1 MQRTNNMA
9 NADNN
14 IDLQLKGYISN
25 EERKSFFL
33 FAGAGSGKTYS
44 LVKLLENIQVIWGN
58 KLKQEHRQVAVITYT
73 NAATD
78 EIMRRIDYNPLFH
91 VSTIHSFVW
100 DSIKTYQKDIKARYL
115 QRLQANIDELQAK
128 IDATKNK
135 ETKTYKANQEKIN
148 YLIER
153 KEAKEK
159 IDKFIYNPNGDNLK
173 ANSLNHSDV
182 IEIGTQMMQENLL
195 LQQIITQQYPFM
207 LIDESQD
214 TRSGLVDAF
223 FTIQKSFPN
232 DFTLG
237 LIGDIKQRIYMDG
250 KADIKNLIP
259 ADWEKPEKV
268 MNYRCSKRII
278 QLANKISSVLD
289 GSEQQARD
297 NAPEGYVHLFLVNSH
312 DVLDKNAKELDMRA
326 QMSVITGD
334 EQWNSDVKVLTL
346 EHRMAA
352 VRLDFEDFYELF
364 ARLPKYQM
372 SFLQGEMAEMSFF
385 ANMVFPLMTMLKEY
399 DGIGVLNLLKK
410 KSPLLEAVPDR
421 NYPEVLGKI
430 RKVLDNLRSSKLEE
444 MKVSEII
451 EFIQKTSLFDIPDYL
466 LLALKSKE
474 EDIDKDD
481 TEALVWVK
489 ALQLP
494 LGQFKAYDD
503 YVHDRTP
510 YATHQGVKGL
520 EFPRVLVLV
529 DDKEAKGNLFSY
541 DKLFKVAPLSNTD
554 IQNKEKGKDNSLD
567 RTGRL
572 FYVTCTRAKESLA
585 IVMYTSDPE
594 KAKKT
599 SIENEWFN
607 EDEITII

>member
-1 MQRTNNMA
+1 MA

-14 IDLQLKGYISN
+14 IDLQLKECVSN
-25 EERKSFFL
+25 EKRKSFFL

-44 LVKLLENIQVIWGN
+44 LVKLLENIQNVWGN
-58 KLKQEHRQVAVITYT
+58 KLMREHRQVAVITYT

-115 QRLQANIDELQAK
+115 KRLQANIYELQAK

-148 YLIER
+148 HLIER

-182 IEIGTQMMQENLL
+182 IEIGTQMLQENLL

-223 FTIQKSFPN
+223 FTIQKNFPN

-259 ADWEKPEKV
+259 ADWEKPGKV

-297 NAPEGYVHLFLVNSH
+297 DAPEGYVHLFLVNSH
-312 DVLDKNAKELDMRA
+312 NVLDKNAKELDVRA
-326 QMSVITGD
+326 KMSAITGD

-346 EHRMAA
+346 EHSMAA
-352 VRLDFEDFYELF
+352 VRLDFKDFYELF

-372 SFLQGEMAEMSFF
+372 SFLQGDMAEMSFF
-385 ANMVFPLMTMLKEY
+385 ANMVFPLMTMLKEN

-421 NYPEVLGKI
+421 DYPEMLAKI
-430 RKVLDNLRSSKLEE
+430 RNVLDELRSSNLEE

-451 EFIQKTSLFDIPDYL
+451 EFVQRNMLFAIPDHL
-466 LLALKSKE
+466 TLALNSKE
-474 EDIDKDD
+474 EEVDKDD
-481 TEALVWVK
+481 KESLAWVR

-494 LGQFKAYDD
+494 LRQFKAYDD
-503 YVHDRTP
+503 YVHERTP

-520 EFPRVLVLV
+520 EFPRVLVLI
-529 DDKEAKGNLFSY
+529 DEEAAKGNMFSY
-541 DKLFKVAPLSNTD
+541 EKLFNVTPLSQTD
-554 IQNKEKGKDNSLD
+554 IKNKEMGKENSID
-567 RTGRL
+567 RTSRL

-585 IVMYTSDPE
+585 ILMYTSNTE
-594 KAKKT
+594 RAKQTAIHNGWFGK
-599 SIENEWFN
+599 NEI
-607 EDEITII
+607 DVL

>member
-1 MQRTNNMA
+1 MQKNKIMA

-14 IDLQLKGYISN
+14 IDLQLKEYISKEN
-25 EERKSFFL
+25 RKSFFL

-44 LVKLLENIQVIWGN
+44 LVKLLGNIQEKWGD
-58 KLKQEHRQVAVITYT
+58 KLAQEHRQVAVITYT

-128 IDATKNK
+128 MDATKNK
-135 ETKTYKANQEKIN
+135 ATKTYQANQERLD

-153 KEAKEK
+153 REAKEK

-182 IEIGTQMMQENLL
+182 IEIGTQMMHENLL

-223 FTIQKSFPN
+223 FTIQKNFPN

-250 KADIKNLIP
+250 KADIKKIIP

-289 GSEQQARD
+289 GSHQEARD
-297 NAPEGYVHLFLVNSH
+297 DAPDGYTHLFLVNSKEI
-312 DVLDKNAKELDMRA
+312 LDKNVKEQNVQAK
-326 QMSVITGD
+326 MSAITGD
-334 EQWNSDVKVLTL
+334 NQWTSDVKVLTL

-352 VRLDFEDFYELF
+352 VRLGFEGFYDLF

-372 SFLQGEMAEMSFF
+372 SFLQGEMTDMTFF
-385 ANMVFPLMTMLKEY
+385 SNLVFPLVFMLNED
-399 DGIGVLNLLKK
+399 DGIGALNLLKK
-410 KSPLLEAVPDR
+410 NSPLLEAVPERD
-421 NYPEVLGKI
+421 YPAILGKI
-430 RKVLDNLRSSKLEE
+430 RKVLDELHSSNLEE
-444 MKVSEII
+444 MKVSEVI
-451 EFIQKTSLFDIPDYL
+451 EFMQKNALFAVPDH
-466 LLALKSKE
+466 LALALNSKE
-474 EDIDKDD
+474 EEIDNEDA
-481 TEALVWVK
+481 EALAWVR

-494 LGQFKAYDD
+494 LRQFKAYDD
-503 YVHDRTP
+503 YVHNRTP

-520 EFPRVLVLV
+520 EFPRVLVLIE
-529 DDKEAKGNLFSY
+529 DEEAKGNIFSY
-541 DKLFKVAPLSNTD
+541 DKLFNVAPLSQTD
-554 IQNKEKGKDNSLD
+554 IKNRETGKENSLD

-572 FYVTCTRAKESLA
+572 FYVTCTRAKDSLA
-585 IVMYTSDPE
+585 ILMYTSNPDE
-594 KAKKT
+594 AKQT
-599 SIENEWFN
+599 AIDNGWFDENEI
-607 EDEITII
+607 DYL

>member
-1 MQRTNNMA
+1 MA

-14 IDLQLKGYISN
+14 IDLQLKECVSN
-25 EERKSFFL
+25 EKRKSFFL

-44 LVKLLENIQVIWGN
+44 LVKLLENIQNVWGN
-58 KLKQEHRQVAVITYT
+58 KLIREHRQVAVITYT

-128 IDATKNK
+128 IYATKNK

-148 YLIER
+148 HLIER

-182 IEIGTQMMQENLL
+182 IEIGTKMMQENLL

-223 FTIQKSFPN
+223 FTIQKNFSN

-268 MNYRCSKRII
+268 TNYRCGKRII

-289 GSEQQARD
+289 GSEQQARED
-297 NAPEGYVHLFLVNSH
+297 APEGYVHLFLVNSH
-312 DVLDKNAKELDMRA
+312 DVLDKIAKELDVRA
-326 QMSVITGD
+326 KMSAITGD

-346 EHRMAA
+346 EHSMAA
-352 VRLDFEDFYELF
+352 VRLDFKDFYELF
-364 ARLPKYQM
+364 AHLPKYQM

-385 ANMVFPLMTMLKEY
+385 ADMVFPLMNMLKED

-421 NYPEVLGKI
+421 DYPAMLAKI
-430 RKVLDNLRSSKLEE
+430 RKVLDELRSSNVEE
-444 MKVSEII
+444 MKASEII
-451 EFIQKTSLFDIPDYL
+451 EFVQKNTLFAIPDHLVFALNSKEDEIDKEDAESLAWVRAL
-466 LLALKSKE
+466 LL
-474 EDIDKDD
+474 
-481 TEALVWVK
+481 
-489 ALQLP
+489 P
-494 LGQFKAYDD
+494 LRQFKAYDD

-520 EFPRVLVLV
+520 EFPRVLVLI
-529 DDKEAKGNLFSY
+529 DDEAAKGNSFSY
-541 DKLFKVAPLSNTD
+541 NKLFKVAPLSNTD
-554 IQNKEKGKDNSLD
+554 IQNKEKGKENSLD

-585 IVMYTSDPE
+585 ILMYTSNPG
-594 KAKKT
+594 KAKQT
-599 SIENEWFN
+599 AIQNGWFEDNEI
-607 EDEITII
+607 DIL

>member
-1 MQRTNNMA
+1 MA

-14 IDLQLKGYISN
+14 IDLLLKECVSN
-25 EERKSFFL
+25 EKRKSFFL

-44 LVKLLENIQVIWGN
+44 LVKLLENIQNVWGN
-58 KLKQEHRQVAVITYT
+58 KLMREHRQVAVITYT

-115 QRLQANIDELQAK
+115 QRLHANIDELQAK

-148 YLIER
+148 HLIER

-182 IEIGTQMMQENLL
+182 IEIGTQMLQVNLL

-223 FTIQKSFPN
+223 FTIQKNFPN

-297 NAPEGYVHLFLVNSH
+297 DAPEGYVHLFLVNSH
-312 DVLDKNAKELDMRA
+312 NVLDKNAKELDVRA
-326 QMSVITGD
+326 KMSAITGD

-346 EHRMAA
+346 EHSMAA
-352 VRLDFEDFYELF
+352 VRLDFKDFYELF

-372 SFLQGEMAEMSFF
+372 SFLQGDMAEMSFF
-385 ANMVFPLMTMLKEY
+385 ANMVFPLMTMLKEN

-421 NYPEVLGKI
+421 DYPEMLGKI
-430 RKVLDNLRSSKLEE
+430 RNVLDELRSSNLEE

-451 EFIQKTSLFDIPDYL
+451 EFVQRNMLFAIPDHL
-466 LLALKSKE
+466 TLALNSKE
-474 EDIDKDD
+474 EEVDKDD
-481 TEALVWVK
+481 KESLAWVR

-494 LGQFKAYDD
+494 LRQFKAYDD
-503 YVHDRTP
+503 YVHERTP

-520 EFPRVLVLV
+520 EFPRVLVLI
-529 DDKEAKGNLFSY
+529 DEEAAKGNMFSY
-541 DKLFKVAPLSNTD
+541 EKLFNVTPLSQTD
-554 IQNKEKGKDNSLD
+554 IKNKEMGKENSID
-567 RTGRL
+567 RTSRL

-585 IVMYTSDPE
+585 ILMYTSNTE
-594 KAKKT
+594 RAKQTAIHNGWFGK
-599 SIENEWFN
+599 NEI
-607 EDEITII
+607 DVL

>member
-1 MQRTNNMA
+1 MA

-14 IDLQLKGYISN
+14 IDLQLKECVSN
-25 EERKSFFL
+25 EKRKSFFL

-44 LVKLLENIQVIWGN
+44 LVKLLENIQNVWGN
-58 KLKQEHRQVAVITYT
+58 KLMREHRQVAVITYT

-148 YLIER
+148 HLIER

-182 IEIGTQMMQENLL
+182 IEIGTQMLQVNLL

-214 TRSGLVDAF
+214 TRSGLIDAF
-223 FTIQKSFPN
+223 FTIQKNYPN

-297 NAPEGYVHLFLVNSH
+297 DAPEGYVHLFLVNSH
-312 DVLDKNAKELDMRA
+312 NVLDKNAKELDVRA
-326 QMSVITGD
+326 KMSAITGD

-346 EHRMAA
+346 EHSMAA
-352 VRLDFEDFYELF
+352 VRLDFKDFYELF

-372 SFLQGEMAEMSFF
+372 SFLQGDMVEMSFF
-385 ANMVFPLMTMLKEY
+385 ANMVFPLMTMLKEN

-421 NYPEVLGKI
+421 DYPEMLGKI
-430 RKVLDNLRSSKLEE
+430 RNVLDELRSSNLEE

-451 EFIQKTSLFDIPDYL
+451 EFVQRNMLFAIPDHL
-466 LLALKSKE
+466 TLALNSKE
-474 EDIDKDD
+474 EEVDKDD
-481 TEALVWVK
+481 KESLAWVR

-494 LGQFKAYDD
+494 LRQFKAYDD
-503 YVHDRTP
+503 YVHERTP

-520 EFPRVLVLV
+520 EFPRVLVLI
-529 DDKEAKGNLFSY
+529 DEEAAKGNMFSY
-541 DKLFKVAPLSNTD
+541 EKLFNVTPLSQTD
-554 IQNKEKGKDNSLD
+554 IKNKEMGKENSID
-567 RTGRL
+567 RTSRL

-585 IVMYTSDPE
+585 ILMYTSNTE
-594 KAKKT
+594 RAKQTAIHNGWFGK
-599 SIENEWFN
+599 NEI
-607 EDEITII
+607 DVL

>member
-1 MQRTNNMA
+1 MA

-14 IDLQLKGYISN
+14 IDLQLKECVSN
-25 EERKSFFL
+25 EKRKSFFL

-44 LVKLLENIQVIWGN
+44 LVKLLENIQNVWGN
-58 KLKQEHRQVAVITYT
+58 KLMREHRQVAVITYT

-115 QRLQANIDELQAK
+115 QRLQANIEELQAK
-128 IDATKNK
+128 IEATKNK

-148 YLIER
+148 HLIER

-182 IEIGTQMMQENLL
+182 IEIGTQMLQENRLF
-195 LQQIITQQYPFM
+195 QQIITQQYPFM

-223 FTIQKSFPN
+223 FTIQKNYPN

-297 NAPEGYVHLFLVNSH
+297 DAPEGYVHLFLANSH
-312 DVLDKNAKELDMRA
+312 DVLDKIAKELDVRA
-326 QMSVITGD
+326 KMSAITGD

-346 EHRMAA
+346 EHSMAA
-352 VRLDFEDFYELF
+352 VRLDFKDFYELF
-364 ARLPKYQM
+364 ARLSKYQM
-372 SFLQGEMAEMSFF
+372 SFLQGEMTDMTFF
-385 ANMVFPLMTMLKEY
+385 SNLIFPLVSMLKEN

-410 KSPLLEAVPDR
+410 DSPLLEAVPDR
-421 NYPEVLGKI
+421 DYPEMLGKI
-430 RKVLDNLRSSKLEE
+430 RKVLDELRSSNLEE

-451 EFIQKTSLFDIPDYL
+451 EFVQRNMLFAIPGHL
-466 LLALKSKE
+466 TLALNSKE
-474 EDIDKDD
+474 EEVDKDD
-481 TEALVWVK
+481 KESLAWVR

-494 LGQFKAYDD
+494 LRQFKAYDD
-503 YVHDRTP
+503 YVHERTP

-520 EFPRVLVLV
+520 EFPRVLVLI
-529 DDKEAKGNLFSY
+529 DEEAAKGNMFSY
-541 DKLFKVAPLSNTD
+541 EKLFNVAPLSQTD
-554 IQNKEKGKDNSLD
+554 IKNKEMGKENSID
-567 RTGRL
+567 RTNRL

-585 IVMYTSDPE
+585 ILMYTSNTE
-594 KAKKT
+594 RAKQTAIHNGWFGK
-599 SIENEWFN
+599 NEI
-607 EDEITII
+607 DVL

>member
-1 MQRTNNMA
+1 MA

-14 IDLQLKGYISN
+14 IDLQLKECVSN
-25 EERKSFFL
+25 EKRKSFFL

-44 LVKLLENIQVIWGN
+44 LVKLLENIQNVWGN
-58 KLKQEHRQVAVITYT
+58 KLIREHRQVAVITYT

-148 YLIER
+148 HLIER

-182 IEIGTQMMQENLL
+182 IEIGTKMMQENLL

-223 FTIQKSFPN
+223 FTIQKNFSN

-268 MNYRCSKRII
+268 TNYRCGKRII

-289 GSEQQARD
+289 GSEQQARED
-297 NAPEGYVHLFLVNSH
+297 APEGYVHLFLVNSH
-312 DVLDKNAKELDMRA
+312 DVLDKIAKELDVRA
-326 QMSVITGD
+326 KMSAITGD

-346 EHRMAA
+346 EHSMAA
-352 VRLDFEDFYELF
+352 VRLDFKDFYELF
-364 ARLPKYQM
+364 AHLPKYQM

-385 ANMVFPLMTMLKEY
+385 ADMVFPLMNMLKED

-421 NYPEVLGKI
+421 DYPAMLAKI
-430 RKVLDNLRSSKLEE
+430 RKVLDELRSSNVEE
-444 MKVSEII
+444 MKASEII
-451 EFIQKTSLFDIPDYL
+451 EFVQKNTLFAIPDHLVFALNSKEDEIDKEDAESLAWVRAL
-466 LLALKSKE
+466 LL
-474 EDIDKDD
+474 
-481 TEALVWVK
+481 
-489 ALQLP
+489 P
-494 LGQFKAYDD
+494 LRQFKAYDD

-520 EFPRVLVLV
+520 EFPRVLVLI
-529 DDKEAKGNLFSY
+529 DDEAAKGNSFSY
-541 DKLFKVAPLSNTD
+541 NKLFKVAPLSNTD
-554 IQNKEKGKDNSLD
+554 IQNKEKGKENSLD

-585 IVMYTSDPE
+585 ILMYTSNPG
-594 KAKKT
+594 KAKQT
-599 SIENEWFN
+599 AIQNGWFEDNEI
-607 EDEITII
+607 DIL

>member
-1 MQRTNNMA
+1 MA

-14 IDLQLKGYISN
+14 IDLQLKECVSN
-25 EERKSFFL
+25 EKRKSFFL

-44 LVKLLENIQVIWGN
+44 LVKLLENIQNVWGN
-58 KLKQEHRQVAVITYT
+58 KLMREHRQVAVITYT

-115 QRLQANIDELQAK
+115 QRLQANIEELQAK
-128 IDATKNK
+128 IEATKNK

-148 YLIER
+148 HLIER

-182 IEIGTQMMQENLL
+182 IEIGTQMLQENRL

-223 FTIQKSFPN
+223 FTIQKNYPN

-297 NAPEGYVHLFLVNSH
+297 DAPEGYVHLFLANSH
-312 DVLDKNAKELDMRA
+312 DVLDKIAKELDVRA
-326 QMSVITGD
+326 KMSAITGD

-346 EHRMAA
+346 EHSMAA
-352 VRLDFEDFYELF
+352 VRLDFKDFYELF
-364 ARLPKYQM
+364 ARLSKYQM
-372 SFLQGEMAEMSFF
+372 SFLQGEMTDMTFF
-385 ANMVFPLMTMLKEY
+385 SNLIFPLVSMLKEN

-410 KSPLLEAVPDR
+410 DSPLLEAVPDR
-421 NYPEVLGKI
+421 DYPEMLGKI
-430 RKVLDNLRSSKLEE
+430 KKVLDELRNSNVEE

-451 EFIQKTSLFDIPDYL
+451 EFVQRNMLFAIPGHL
-466 LLALKSKE
+466 KLALNSKE
-474 EDIDKDD
+474 EEVDKDD
-481 TEALVWVK
+481 KESLAWVR

-494 LGQFKAYDD
+494 LRQFKAYDD
-503 YVHDRTP
+503 YVHERTP

-520 EFPRVLVLV
+520 EFPRVLVLI
-529 DDKEAKGNLFSY
+529 DEEAAKGNMFSY
-541 DKLFKVAPLSNTD
+541 EKLFNVAPLSQTD
-554 IQNKEKGKDNSLD
+554 IKNKEMGKENSID
-567 RTGRL
+567 RTNRL

-585 IVMYTSDPE
+585 ILMYTSNTE
-594 KAKKT
+594 RAKQTAIHNGWFGK
-599 SIENEWFN
+599 NEI
-607 EDEITII
+607 DVL

>member
-1 MQRTNNMA
+1 MA

-14 IDLQLKGYISN
+14 IDLQLKECVSN
-25 EERKSFFL
+25 EKRKSFFL

-44 LVKLLENIQVIWGN
+44 LVKLLENIQNVWGN
-58 KLKQEHRQVAVITYT
+58 KLMREHRQVAVITYT

-78 EIMRRIDYNPLFH
+78 EIMRRIDYNPLFY

-115 QRLQANIDELQAK
+115 KRLQANIDELQAK

-148 YLIER
+148 HLIER

-182 IEIGTQMMQENLL
+182 IEIGTQMLQENLL

-223 FTIQKSFPN
+223 FTVQKNFPN

-297 NAPEGYVHLFLVNSH
+297 DAPEGYVHLFLVNSH
-312 DVLDKNAKELDMRA
+312 NVLDKNAKELDVRA
-326 QMSVITGD
+326 KMSVITGD

-346 EHRMAA
+346 EHSMAA
-352 VRLDFEDFYELF
+352 VRLDFKDFYELF

-372 SFLQGEMAEMSFF
+372 SFLQGDMAEMSFF
-385 ANMVFPLMTMLKEY
+385 ANMVFPLMTMLKEN

-421 NYPEVLGKI
+421 DYPEMLGKI
-430 RKVLDNLRSSKLEE
+430 RNVLDELRSSNLEE

-451 EFIQKTSLFDIPDYL
+451 EFVQRNMLFAIPDHL
-466 LLALKSKE
+466 TLALNSKE
-474 EDIDKDD
+474 EEVDKDD
-481 TEALVWVK
+481 KESLAWVR

-494 LGQFKAYDD
+494 LRQFKAYDD
-503 YVHDRTP
+503 YVHERTP

-520 EFPRVLVLV
+520 EFPRVLVLI
-529 DDKEAKGNLFSY
+529 DEEAAKGNMFSY
-541 DKLFKVAPLSNTD
+541 EKLFNVTPLSQTD
-554 IQNKEKGKDNSLD
+554 IKNKEMGKENSID
-567 RTGRL
+567 RTSRL

-585 IVMYTSDPE
+585 ILMYTSNTE
-594 KAKKT
+594 RAKQTAIHNGWFGK
-599 SIENEWFN
+599 NEI
-607 EDEITII
+607 DVL

>member
-14 IDLQLKGYISN
+14 IDLQLKGYISK

-91 VSTIHSFVW
+91 VSTIHSFIW

-148 YLIER
+148 HLIER

-182 IEIGTQMMQENLL
+182 IEIGTQMLQENRL

-223 FTIQKSFPN
+223 FTIQKNYPN

-268 MNYRCSKRII
+268 MNYRCGKRII

-297 NAPEGYVHLFLVNSH
+297 DAPEGYVHLFLANSH
-312 DVLDKNAKELDMRA
+312 DVLDKIAKELDVRA
-326 QMSVITGD
+326 KMSAITGD
-334 EQWNSDVKVLTL
+334 KQWNSDVKVLTL
-346 EHRMAA
+346 EHSMAA
-352 VRLDFEDFYELF
+352 VRLDFKDFYELF

-372 SFLQGEMAEMSFF
+372 SFLQGEMTDMTFF
-385 ANMVFPLMTMLKEY
+385 SNLIFPLVSMLKEN
-399 DGIGVLNLLKK
+399 DGIGVLNFLKK
-410 KSPLLEAVPDR
+410 ESPLLEAVPDR
-421 NYPEVLGKI
+421 DYPEMLGKI
-430 RKVLDNLRSSKLEE
+430 RKVLDELRSSNLEE

-451 EFIQKTSLFDIPDYL
+451 EFVQRNMLFAIPGHL
-466 LLALKSKE
+466 TLALNSKE
-474 EDIDKDD
+474 EEVDKDD
-481 TEALVWVK
+481 KESLAWFR

-494 LGQFKAYDD
+494 LRQFKAYDD
-503 YVHDRTP
+503 YVHERTP

-520 EFPRVLVLV
+520 EFPRVLVLI
-529 DDKEAKGNLFSY
+529 DEEAAKGNMFSY
-541 DKLFKVAPLSNTD
+541 EKLFNVTPLSQTD
-554 IQNKEKGKDNSLD
+554 IKNKEMGKENSID
-567 RTGRL
+567 RTSRL

-585 IVMYTSDPE
+585 ILMYTSNTE
-594 KAKKT
+594 RAKQTAIHNGWFGK
-599 SIENEWFN
+599 NEI
-607 EDEITII
+607 DVL

>member
-1 MQRTNNMA
+1 MA

-14 IDLQLKGYISN
+14 IDLQLKECVSN
-25 EERKSFFL
+25 EKRKSFFL

-44 LVKLLENIQVIWGN
+44 LVKLLENIQNVWGN
-58 KLKQEHRQVAVITYT
+58 KLMREHRQVAVITYT

-100 DSIKTYQKDIKARYL
+100 YSIKTYQKDIKARYL
-115 QRLQANIDELQAK
+115 KRLQANIYELQAK

-148 YLIER
+148 HLIER

-182 IEIGTQMMQENLL
+182 IEIGTQMLQENLL

-223 FTIQKSFPN
+223 FTIQKNFPN

-237 LIGDIKQRIYMDG
+237 LIGDVKQRIYMDG

-297 NAPEGYVHLFLVNSH
+297 DAPEGYVHLFLVNSH
-312 DVLDKNAKELDMRA
+312 NVLDKNAKELDVRA
-326 QMSVITGD
+326 KMSAITGD

-346 EHRMAA
+346 EHSMAA
-352 VRLDFEDFYELF
+352 VRLDFKDFYELF

-372 SFLQGEMAEMSFF
+372 SFLQGDMAEMSFF
-385 ANMVFPLMTMLKEY
+385 ANMVFPLMTMLKEN

-421 NYPEVLGKI
+421 DYPEMLAKI
-430 RKVLDNLRSSKLEE
+430 RNVLDELRSSNLEE

-451 EFIQKTSLFDIPDYL
+451 EFVQRNMLFAIPDHL
-466 LLALKSKE
+466 TLALNSKE
-474 EDIDKDD
+474 EEVDKDD
-481 TEALVWVK
+481 KESLAWVR

-494 LGQFKAYDD
+494 LRQFKAYDD
-503 YVHDRTP
+503 YVHERTP

-520 EFPRVLVLV
+520 EFPRVLVLI
-529 DDKEAKGNLFSY
+529 DEEAAKGNMFSY
-541 DKLFKVAPLSNTD
+541 EKLFNVTPLSQTD
-554 IQNKEKGKDNSLD
+554 IKNKEMGKENSID
-567 RTGRL
+567 RTSRL

-585 IVMYTSDPE
+585 ILMYTSNTE
-594 KAKKT
+594 RAKQTAIHNGWFGK
-599 SIENEWFN
+599 NEI
-607 EDEITII
+607 DVL

>member
-1 MQRTNNMA
+1 MA

-14 IDLQLKGYISN
+14 IDLQLKECVSN
-25 EERKSFFL
+25 EKRKSFFL

-44 LVKLLENIQVIWGN
+44 LVKLLENIQNVWGN
-58 KLKQEHRQVAVITYT
+58 KLMREHRQVAVITYT

-148 YLIER
+148 HLIER

-182 IEIGTQMMQENLL
+182 IEIGTQMLQENRL

-223 FTIQKSFPN
+223 FTIQKNYPN

-268 MNYRCSKRII
+268 MNYRCGKRII
-278 QLANKISSVLD
+278 QLSNKISSVLD

-297 NAPEGYVHLFLVNSH
+297 DAPEGYVHLFLANSH
-312 DVLDKNAKELDMRA
+312 DVLDKIAKELDVRA
-326 QMSVITGD
+326 KMSAITGD
-334 EQWNSDVKVLTL
+334 KQWNSDVKVLTL
-346 EHRMAA
+346 EHSMAA
-352 VRLDFEDFYELF
+352 VRLDFKDFYELF

-372 SFLQGEMAEMSFF
+372 SFLQGEMTDMTFF
-385 ANMVFPLMTMLKEY
+385 SNLIFPLVSMLKEN

-410 KSPLLEAVPDR
+410 ESPLLEAVPDR
-421 NYPEVLGKI
+421 DYPEMLGKI
-430 RKVLDNLRSSKLEE
+430 RKVLDELRSSNLEE

-451 EFIQKTSLFDIPDYL
+451 EFVQRNMLFAIPGHL
-466 LLALKSKE
+466 TLALNSKE
-474 EDIDKDD
+474 EEVDKDD
-481 TEALVWVK
+481 KESLAWFR

-494 LGQFKAYDD
+494 LRQFKAYDD
-503 YVHDRTP
+503 YVHERTP

-520 EFPRVLVLV
+520 EFPRVLVLI
-529 DDKEAKGNLFSY
+529 DEEAAKGNMFSY
-541 DKLFKVAPLSNTD
+541 EKLFNVTHLSQTD
-554 IQNKEKGKDNSLD
+554 IKNKEMGKENSID
-567 RTGRL
+567 RTSRL

-585 IVMYTSDPE
+585 ILMYTSNTE
-594 KAKKT
+594 RAKQTAIHNGWFGK
-599 SIENEWFN
+599 NEI
-607 EDEITII
+607 DVL

>member
-1 MQRTNNMA
+1 MA

-14 IDLQLKGYISN
+14 IDLLLKECVSN
-25 EERKSFFL
+25 EKRKSFFL

-44 LVKLLENIQVIWGN
+44 LVKLLENIQNEWGN
-58 KLKQEHRQVAVITYT
+58 KLIREHRQVAVITYT

-78 EIMRRIDYNPLFH
+78 EIMRRIDYNLLFH

-148 YLIER
+148 HLIER

-182 IEIGTQMMQENLL
+182 IEIGTQMLQENLL

-223 FTIQKSFPN
+223 FTIQKNFPN

-297 NAPEGYVHLFLVNSH
+297 VAPEGYVHLFLVNSH
-312 DVLDKNAKELDMRA
+312 DVLDKNAKELDVRA
-326 QMSVITGD
+326 KMSAITGD

-352 VRLDFEDFYELF
+352 VRLDFKDFYELF
-364 ARLPKYQM
+364 AHLPKYQM

-385 ANMVFPLMTMLKEY
+385 ANMVFPLMNMLKED

-421 NYPEVLGKI
+421 DYPEMLGKI
-430 RKVLDNLRSSKLEE
+430 RKVLDELRSSNLDE

-451 EFIQKTSLFDIPDYL
+451 EFVQRNMQFAIPDHL
-466 LLALKSKE
+466 TLALNSKE
-474 EDIDKDD
+474 EEVDKDD
-481 TEALVWVK
+481 KESLAWVR

-494 LGQFKAYDD
+494 LRQFKAYDD
-503 YVHDRTP
+503 YVHERTP

-520 EFPRVLVLV
+520 EFPRVLVLI
-529 DDKEAKGNLFSY
+529 DEEAAKGNMFSY
-541 DKLFKVAPLSNTD
+541 EKLFNVIPLSQTD
-554 IQNKEKGKDNSLD
+554 IKNKEMGKENSID
-567 RTGRL
+567 RTSRL

-585 IVMYTSDPE
+585 ILMYTSNTE
-594 KAKKT
+594 RAKQTAIHNGWFGK
-599 SIENEWFN
+599 NEI
-607 EDEITII
+607 DVL

>member
-1 MQRTNNMA
+1 MA

-14 IDLQLKGYISN
+14 IDLQLKECVSN
-25 EERKSFFL
+25 EKRKSFFL

-44 LVKLLENIQVIWGN
+44 LVKLLENIQNVWGN
-58 KLKQEHRQVAVITYT
+58 KLMREHRQVAVITYT

-78 EIMRRIDYNPLFH
+78 EIMRRIDYNQLFH

-128 IDATKNK
+128 IEATKNK

-148 YLIER
+148 HLIER

-182 IEIGTQMMQENLL
+182 IEIGTQMLQENRL

-223 FTIQKSFPN
+223 FTIQKNYPN

-297 NAPEGYVHLFLVNSH
+297 DAPEGYVHLFLANSH
-312 DVLDKNAKELDMRA
+312 DVLDKIAKELDVRA
-326 QMSVITGD
+326 KMSAITGD

-346 EHRMAA
+346 EHSMAA
-352 VRLDFEDFYELF
+352 VRLDFKDFYELF

-372 SFLQGEMAEMSFF
+372 SFLQGEMTDMTFF
-385 ANMVFPLMTMLKEY
+385 SNLIFPLVSMLKEN

-410 KSPLLEAVPDR
+410 DSPLLEAVPDR
-421 NYPEVLGKI
+421 DYPEMLGKI
-430 RKVLDNLRSSKLEE
+430 KKVLDELRNSNVEE

-451 EFIQKTSLFDIPDYL
+451 EFVQRNMLFAIPGHL
-466 LLALKSKE
+466 KLALNSKE
-474 EDIDKDD
+474 EEIDKDD
-481 TEALVWVK
+481 KESLAWVR

-494 LGQFKAYDD
+494 LRQFKAYDD
-503 YVHDRTP
+503 YVHERTP

-520 EFPRVLVLV
+520 EFPRVLVLI
-529 DDKEAKGNLFSY
+529 DEEAAKGNMFSY
-541 DKLFKVAPLSNTD
+541 EKLFNVAPLSQTD
-554 IQNKEKGKDNSLD
+554 IKNKEMGKENSID
-567 RTGRL
+567 RTNRL

-585 IVMYTSDPE
+585 ILMYTSNTE
-594 KAKKT
+594 RAKQTAIHNGWFGK
-599 SIENEWFN
+599 NEI
-607 EDEITII
+607 DVL

>member
-1 MQRTNNMA
+1 MA

-14 IDLQLKGYISN
+14 IDLQLKECVSN
-25 EERKSFFL
+25 EKRKSFFL

-44 LVKLLENIQVIWGN
+44 LVKLLEDIQNVWGN
-58 KLKQEHRQVAVITYT
+58 KLMREHRQVAVITYT

-115 QRLQANIDELQAK
+115 KRLQANIYELQAK

-148 YLIER
+148 HLIER

-182 IEIGTQMMQENLL
+182 IEIGTQMLQENLL

-223 FTIQKSFPN
+223 FTIQKNFPN

-297 NAPEGYVHLFLVNSH
+297 DAPEGYVHLFLVNSH
-312 DVLDKNAKELDMRA
+312 NVLDKNAKELDVRA
-326 QMSVITGD
+326 KMSAITGD

-346 EHRMAA
+346 EHSMAA
-352 VRLDFEDFYELF
+352 VRLDFKDFYELF

-372 SFLQGEMAEMSFF
+372 SFLQGDMAEMSFF
-385 ANMVFPLMTMLKEY
+385 ANMVFPLMTMLKEN

-421 NYPEVLGKI
+421 DYPEMLAKI
-430 RKVLDNLRSSKLEE
+430 RNVLDELRSSNLEE

-451 EFIQKTSLFDIPDYL
+451 EFVQRNMLFAIPDHL
-466 LLALKSKE
+466 TLALNSKE
-474 EDIDKDD
+474 EEVDKDD
-481 TEALVWVK
+481 KESLAWVR

-494 LGQFKAYDD
+494 LRQFKAYDD
-503 YVHDRTP
+503 YVHERTP

-520 EFPRVLVLV
+520 EFPRVLVLI
-529 DDKEAKGNLFSY
+529 DEEAAKGNMFSY
-541 DKLFKVAPLSNTD
+541 EKLFNVTPLSQTD
-554 IQNKEKGKDNSLD
+554 IKNKEMGKENSID
-567 RTGRL
+567 RTSRL

-585 IVMYTSDPE
+585 ILMYTSNTE
-594 KAKKT
+594 RAKQTAIHNGWFGK
-599 SIENEWFN
+599 NEI
-607 EDEITII
+607 DVL

>member
-1 MQRTNNMA
+1 MA

-14 IDLQLKGYISN
+14 IDLLLKECVSN
-25 EERKSFFL
+25 EKRKSFFL

-44 LVKLLENIQVIWGN
+44 LVKLLENIQNEWGN
-58 KLKQEHRQVAVITYT
+58 KLIREHRQVAVITYT

-148 YLIER
+148 HLIER

-182 IEIGTQMMQENLL
+182 IEIGTQMLQENLL

-223 FTIQKSFPN
+223 FTIQKNFPN

-297 NAPEGYVHLFLVNSH
+297 VAPEGYVHLFLVNSH
-312 DVLDKNAKELDMRA
+312 DVLDKNAKELDVRA
-326 QMSVITGD
+326 KMSAITGD

-352 VRLDFEDFYELF
+352 VRLDFKDFYELF
-364 ARLPKYQM
+364 AHLPKYQM

-385 ANMVFPLMTMLKEY
+385 ANMVFPLMNMLKED

-421 NYPEVLGKI
+421 DYPEMLGKI
-430 RKVLDNLRSSKLEE
+430 RKVLDELRSSNLDE

-451 EFIQKTSLFDIPDYL
+451 EFVQRNMLFAIPDYL
-466 LLALKSKE
+466 TLALNSKE
-474 EDIDKDD
+474 EEVDKDD
-481 TEALVWVK
+481 KESLAWVR

-494 LGQFKAYDD
+494 LRQFKAYDD
-503 YVHDRTP
+503 YVHERTP

-520 EFPRVLVLV
+520 EFPRVLVLI
-529 DDKEAKGNLFSY
+529 DEEAAKGNMFSY
-541 DKLFKVAPLSNTD
+541 EKLFNVIPLSQTD
-554 IQNKEKGKDNSLD
+554 IKNKEMGKENSID
-567 RTGRL
+567 RTSRL

-585 IVMYTSDPE
+585 ILMYTSNTE
-594 KAKKT
+594 RAKQTAIHNGWFGK
-599 SIENEWFN
+599 NEI
-607 EDEITII
+607 DVL

>member
-1 MQRTNNMA
+1 MA

-14 IDLQLKGYISN
+14 IDLQLKECVSN
-25 EERKSFFL
+25 EKRKSFFL

-44 LVKLLENIQVIWGN
+44 LVKLLENIQNVWGN
-58 KLKQEHRQVAVITYT
+58 KLMREHRQVAVITYT

-115 QRLQANIDELQAK
+115 KRLQANIDELQAK
-128 IDATKNK
+128 IDTTKNK

-148 YLIER
+148 HLIER
-153 KEAKEK
+153 KETIEK

-182 IEIGTQMMQENLL
+182 IEIGTQMLQENLL

-223 FTIQKSFPN
+223 FTIQKNFPN

-278 QLANKISSVLD
+278 KLANKISSVLD

-297 NAPEGYVHLFLVNSH
+297 VAPEGYVHLFLVNSH
-312 DVLDKNAKELDMRA
+312 DVLDKNAKELDVRA
-326 QMSVITGD
+326 KMSAITGD

-385 ANMVFPLMTMLKEY
+385 ANMVFPLMTMLKEN

-421 NYPEVLGKI
+421 DYPKMLGKI
-430 RKVLDNLRSSKLEE
+430 RKVLDELRSSNLEE

-451 EFIQKTSLFDIPDYL
+451 EFVQRNMLFAIPDHL
-466 LLALKSKE
+466 TLALNSKE
-474 EDIDKDD
+474 EEVDKDD
-481 TEALVWVK
+481 KESLAWVR

-494 LGQFKAYDD
+494 LRQFKAYDD
-503 YVHDRTP
+503 YVHERTP

-520 EFPRVLVLV
+520 EFPRVLVLI
-529 DDKEAKGNLFSY
+529 DEETAKGNMFSY
-541 DKLFKVAPLSNTD
+541 EKLFNVTPLSQTD
-554 IQNKEKGKDNSLD
+554 IRNKEMGKENSID
-567 RTGRL
+567 RTSRL

-585 IVMYTSDPE
+585 ILMYTSNPG
-594 KAKKT
+594 KAKQT
-599 SIENEWFN
+599 AIQNGWFEDNEI
-607 EDEITII
+607 DIL

>member
-1 MQRTNNMA
+1 MA

-14 IDLQLKGYISN
+14 IDLQLKECVSN
-25 EERKSFFL
+25 EKRKSFFL

-44 LVKLLENIQVIWGN
+44 LVKLLENIQNVWGN
-58 KLKQEHRQVAVITYT
+58 KLIREHRQVAVITYT

-78 EIMRRIDYNPLFH
+78 EIMRRMDYNPLFH

-148 YLIER
+148 HLIER

-182 IEIGTQMMQENLL
+182 IEIGTKMMQENLL

-223 FTIQKSFPN
+223 FTIQKNFSN

-268 MNYRCSKRII
+268 TNYRCGKRII

-289 GSEQQARD
+289 GSEQQARED
-297 NAPEGYVHLFLVNSH
+297 APEGYVHLFLVNSH
-312 DVLDKNAKELDMRA
+312 EVLDKIAKELDVRA
-326 QMSVITGD
+326 KMSSITGD
-334 EQWNSDVKVLTL
+334 NKWKSDVKVLTL

-352 VRLDFEDFYELF
+352 VRLGFEGFYDLF

-372 SFLQGEMAEMSFF
+372 SFLQGEMADMSFF
-385 ANMVFPLMTMLKEY
+385 ADMVFPLVTMLKED

-410 KSPLLEAVPDR
+410 NSPLLEAVPDR
-421 NYPEVLGKI
+421 DYPAMLAKI
-430 RKVLDNLRSSKLEE
+430 RKMLDELRSSNVEE
-444 MKVSEII
+444 MKASEII
-451 EFIQKTSLFDIPDYL
+451 EFVQKNTLFAIPDHLVFALNSKEDEIDKEDAESLAWVRAL
-466 LLALKSKE
+466 LL
-474 EDIDKDD
+474 
-481 TEALVWVK
+481 
-489 ALQLP
+489 P
-494 LGQFKAYDD
+494 LRQFKAYDD

-520 EFPRVLVLV
+520 EFPRVLVLI
-529 DDKEAKGNLFSY
+529 DDEAAKGNSFSY
-541 DKLFKVAPLSNTD
+541 NKLFKVAPLSNTD
-554 IQNKEKGKDNSLD
+554 IQNKEKGKENSLD

-585 IVMYTSDPE
+585 ILMYTSNTE
-594 KAKKT
+594 RAKQTAIHNGWFGK
-599 SIENEWFN
+599 NEI
-607 EDEITII
+607 DVL

>member
-1 MQRTNNMA
+1 M
-9 NADNN
+9 
-14 IDLQLKGYISN
+14 
-25 EERKSFFL
+25 

-44 LVKLLENIQVIWGN
+44 LVKLLENIQNEWGN
-58 KLKQEHRQVAVITYT
+58 KLIREHRQVAVITYT

-78 EIMRRIDYNPLFH
+78 EIMRRIDYNLLFH

-148 YLIER
+148 HLIER

-182 IEIGTQMMQENLL
+182 IEIGTQMLQENLL

-223 FTIQKSFPN
+223 FTIQKNFPN

-297 NAPEGYVHLFLVNSH
+297 VAPEGYVHLFLVNSH
-312 DVLDKNAKELDMRA
+312 DVLDKNAKELDVRA
-326 QMSVITGD
+326 KMSAITGD

-352 VRLDFEDFYELF
+352 VRLDFKDFYELF
-364 ARLPKYQM
+364 AHLPKYQM

-385 ANMVFPLMTMLKEY
+385 ANMVFPLMNMLKED

-421 NYPEVLGKI
+421 DYPEMLGKI
-430 RKVLDNLRSSKLEE
+430 RKVLDELRSSNLDE

-451 EFIQKTSLFDIPDYL
+451 EFVQRNMLFAIPDHL
-466 LLALKSKE
+466 TLALNSKE
-474 EDIDKDD
+474 EEVDKDD
-481 TEALVWVK
+481 KESLAWVR

-494 LGQFKAYDD
+494 LRQFKAYDD
-503 YVHDRTP
+503 YVHERTP

-520 EFPRVLVLV
+520 EFPRVLVLI
-529 DDKEAKGNLFSY
+529 DEEAAKGNMFSY
-541 DKLFKVAPLSNTD
+541 EKLFNVIPLSQTD
-554 IQNKEKGKDNSLD
+554 IKNKEMGKENSID
-567 RTGRL
+567 RTSRL

-585 IVMYTSDPE
+585 ILMYTSNTE
-594 KAKKT
+594 RAKQTAIHNGWFGK
-599 SIENEWFN
+599 NEI
-607 EDEITII
+607 DVL

>member
-14 IDLQLKGYISN
+14 IDLQLKGYISK

-148 YLIER
+148 HLIER

-182 IEIGTQMMQENLL
+182 IEIGTQMLQENRL

-223 FTIQKSFPN
+223 FTIQKNFPD

-250 KADIKNLIP
+250 KSDIKNLIP

-289 GSEQQARD
+289 GSHQEAKE
-297 NAPEGYVHLFLVNSH
+297 NAPDGYVHLFLVSSQE
-312 DVLDKNAKELDMRA
+312 VLDKNMKEKDVRTK
-326 QMSVITGD
+326 MSVITGD
-334 EQWNSDVKVLTL
+334 NQWNTDVKVLTL

-352 VRLDFEDFYELF
+352 VRLGFEDFYDLF

-372 SFLQGEMAEMSFF
+372 SFLQGEMSEMSFF
-385 ANMVFPLMTMLKEY
+385 ANIVFPLMSMLKEN

-541 DKLFKVAPLSNTD
+541 DKLFNVAPLSETD
-554 IQNKEKGKDNSLD
+554 VKNMENGKENSLD

-585 IVMYTSDPE
+585 ILMYTNDPD
-594 KAKKT
+594 KAKQT
-599 SIENEWFN
+599 AIHNGWFEENEIDVF
-607 EDEITII
+607 

>member
-1 MQRTNNMA
+1 MA

-14 IDLQLKGYISN
+14 IDLQLKECVSN
-25 EERKSFFL
+25 EKRKSFFL

-44 LVKLLENIQVIWGN
+44 LVKLLENIQNVWGN
-58 KLKQEHRQVAVITYT
+58 KLIREHRQVAVITYT

-148 YLIER
+148 HLIER

-182 IEIGTQMMQENLL
+182 IEIGTQMLQVNLL

-223 FTIQKSFPN
+223 FTIQKNFSN

-289 GSEQQARD
+289 GSEQQARED
-297 NAPEGYVHLFLVNSH
+297 APEGYVHLFLVNSH
-312 DVLDKNAKELDMRA
+312 DVLDKIAKELDVRA
-326 QMSVITGD
+326 KMSAITGD

-364 ARLPKYQM
+364 AHLPKYQM

-385 ANMVFPLMTMLKEY
+385 ANMFFPLMTMLKEN

-421 NYPEVLGKI
+421 DYPEMLGKI
-430 RKVLDNLRSSKLEE
+430 RNVLDELRSSNLEE

-451 EFIQKTSLFDIPDYL
+451 EFVQRNMLFAIPGHL
-466 LLALKSKE
+466 ILALNSKE
-474 EDIDKDD
+474 EEVDKDD
-481 TEALVWVK
+481 KESLAWVR

-494 LGQFKAYDD
+494 LRQFKAYDD
-503 YVHDRTP
+503 YVHERTP

-520 EFPRVLVLV
+520 EFPRVLVLI
-529 DDKEAKGNLFSY
+529 DEEAAKGNMFSY
-541 DKLFKVAPLSNTD
+541 EKLFNVTPLSQTD
-554 IQNKEKGKDNSLD
+554 IKNKEMGKENSID
-567 RTGRL
+567 RTSRL

-585 IVMYTSDPE
+585 ILMYTSNTE
-594 KAKKT
+594 RAKQTAIHNGWFRK
-599 SIENEWFN
+599 NEI
-607 EDEITII
+607 DVL

>member
-1 MQRTNNMA
+1 MA

-14 IDLQLKGYISN
+14 IDLQLKECVSN
-25 EERKSFFL
+25 EKIKSFFL

-44 LVKLLENIQVIWGN
+44 LVKLLENIQNVWGN
-58 KLKQEHRQVAVITYT
+58 KLMREHRQVAVITYT

-100 DSIKTYQKDIKARYL
+100 YSIKTYQKDIKARYL
-115 QRLQANIDELQAK
+115 KRLQANIYELQAK

-148 YLIER
+148 HLIER

-182 IEIGTQMMQENLL
+182 IEIGTQMLQENLL

-223 FTIQKSFPN
+223 FTIQKNFPN

-237 LIGDIKQRIYMDG
+237 LIGDVKQRIYMDG

-297 NAPEGYVHLFLVNSH
+297 DAPEGYVHLFLVNSH
-312 DVLDKNAKELDMRA
+312 NVLDKNAKELDVRA
-326 QMSVITGD
+326 KMSAITGD

-346 EHRMAA
+346 EHSMAA
-352 VRLDFEDFYELF
+352 VRLDFKDFYELF

-372 SFLQGEMAEMSFF
+372 SFLQGDMAEMSFF
-385 ANMVFPLMTMLKEY
+385 ANMVFPLMTMLKEN

-421 NYPEVLGKI
+421 DYPEMLAKI
-430 RKVLDNLRSSKLEE
+430 RNVLDELRSSNLEE

-451 EFIQKTSLFDIPDYL
+451 EFVQRNMLFAIPDHL
-466 LLALKSKE
+466 TLALNSKE
-474 EDIDKDD
+474 EEVDKDD
-481 TEALVWVK
+481 KESLAWVR

-494 LGQFKAYDD
+494 LRQFKAYDD
-503 YVHDRTP
+503 YVHERTP

-520 EFPRVLVLV
+520 EFPRVLVLI
-529 DDKEAKGNLFSY
+529 DEEAAKGNMFSY
-541 DKLFKVAPLSNTD
+541 EKLFNVTPLSQTD
-554 IQNKEKGKDNSLD
+554 IKNKEMGKENSID
-567 RTGRL
+567 RTSRL

-585 IVMYTSDPE
+585 ILMYTSNTE
-594 KAKKT
+594 RAKQTAIHNGWFGK
-599 SIENEWFN
+599 NEI
-607 EDEITII
+607 DVL

>member
-1 MQRTNNMA
+1 MA

-14 IDLQLKGYISN
+14 IDLLLKECVSN
-25 EERKSFFL
+25 EKRKSFFL

-44 LVKLLENIQVIWGN
+44 LVKLLENIQNEWGN
-58 KLKQEHRQVAVITYT
+58 KLIREHRQVAVITYT

-78 EIMRRIDYNPLFH
+78 EIMRRIDYNLLFH

-148 YLIER
+148 HLIER

-182 IEIGTQMMQENLL
+182 IEIGTQMLQENLL

-223 FTIQKSFPN
+223 FTIQKNFPN

-297 NAPEGYVHLFLVNSH
+297 VAPEGYVHLFLVNSH
-312 DVLDKNAKELDMRA
+312 DVLDKNAKELDVRA
-326 QMSVITGD
+326 KMSAITGD

-352 VRLDFEDFYELF
+352 VRLDFKDFYELF
-364 ARLPKYQM
+364 AHLPKYQM

-385 ANMVFPLMTMLKEY
+385 ANMVFPLMNMLKED

-421 NYPEVLGKI
+421 DYPEMLGKI
-430 RKVLDNLRSSKLEE
+430 RKVLDELRSSNLDE

-451 EFIQKTSLFDIPDYL
+451 EFVQRNMLFAIPDHL
-466 LLALKSKE
+466 TLGLNSKE
-474 EDIDKDD
+474 EEVDKDD
-481 TEALVWVK
+481 KESLAWVR

-494 LGQFKAYDD
+494 LRQFKAYDD
-503 YVHDRTP
+503 YVHERTP

-520 EFPRVLVLV
+520 EFPRVLVLI
-529 DDKEAKGNLFSY
+529 DEEAAKGNMFSY
-541 DKLFKVAPLSNTD
+541 EKLFNVIPLSQTD
-554 IQNKEKGKDNSLD
+554 IKNKEMGKENSID
-567 RTGRL
+567 RTSRL

-585 IVMYTSDPE
+585 ILMYTSNTE
-594 KAKKT
+594 RAKQTAIHNGWFGK
-599 SIENEWFN
+599 NEI
-607 EDEITII
+607 DVL

>member
-1 MQRTNNMA
+1 MA

-14 IDLQLKGYISN
+14 IDLQLKECVSN
-25 EERKSFFL
+25 EKRKSFFL

-44 LVKLLENIQVIWGN
+44 LVKLLENIQNVWGN
-58 KLKQEHRQVAVITYT
+58 KLMREHRQVAVITYT

-148 YLIER
+148 HLIER

-182 IEIGTQMMQENLL
+182 IEIGTQMLQVNLL

-223 FTIQKSFPN
+223 FTIQKNFPN

-297 NAPEGYVHLFLVNSH
+297 DAPEGYVHLFLVNSH
-312 DVLDKNAKELDMRA
+312 NVLDKNAKELDVRA
-326 QMSVITGD
+326 KMSTITGD

-346 EHRMAA
+346 EHSMAA
-352 VRLDFEDFYELF
+352 VRLDFKDFYELF

-372 SFLQGEMAEMSFF
+372 SFLQGDMAEMSFF
-385 ANMVFPLMTMLKEY
+385 ANMVFPLMTMLKEN

-421 NYPEVLGKI
+421 DYPEMLGKI
-430 RKVLDNLRSSKLEE
+430 RNVLDELRSSNLEE

-451 EFIQKTSLFDIPDYL
+451 EFVQRNMLFDIPDHL
-466 LLALKSKE
+466 TLALNSKE
-474 EDIDKDD
+474 EEVDKDD
-481 TEALVWVK
+481 KESLAWVR

-494 LGQFKAYDD
+494 LRQFKAYDD
-503 YVHDRTP
+503 YVHERTP

-520 EFPRVLVLV
+520 EFPR
-529 DDKEAKGNLFSY
+529 DSS
-541 DKLFKVAPLSNTD
+541 PH
-554 IQNKEKGKDNSLD
+554 
-567 RTGRL
+567 
-572 FYVTCTRAKESLA
+572 
-585 IVMYTSDPE
+585 
-594 KAKKT
+594 
-599 SIENEWFN
+599 
-607 EDEITII
+607 

>member
-1 MQRTNNMA
+1 MA

-14 IDLQLKGYISN
+14 IDLQLKECVSN
-25 EERKSFFL
+25 EKRKSFFL

-44 LVKLLENIQVIWGN
+44 LVKLLENIQNVWGN
-58 KLKQEHRQVAVITYT
+58 KLIREHRQVAVITYT

-128 IDATKNK
+128 IAATKKK

-148 YLIER
+148 HLIER

-182 IEIGTQMMQENLL
+182 IEIGTQMLQENLL

-223 FTIQKSFPN
+223 FNIQKHFPN

-297 NAPEGYVHLFLVNSH
+297 VAPEGYVHLFLVNSH
-312 DVLDKNAKELDMRA
+312 DVLDKNAKELDVRA
-326 QMSVITGD
+326 KMSTITGD

-346 EHRMAA
+346 EHSMAA
-352 VRLDFEDFYELF
+352 VRLDFKDFYELF
-364 ARLPKYQM
+364 AHLPKYQM

-385 ANMVFPLMTMLKEY
+385 ANMVFPLMNMLKED

-421 NYPEVLGKI
+421 DYPEMLGKI
-430 RKVLDNLRSSKLEE
+430 RKVLDELRSSNLDE

-451 EFIQKTSLFDIPDYL
+451 EFVQRNMLFTIPDHL
-466 LLALKSKE
+466 TLALNTKE
-474 EDIDKDD
+474 EEVDKDD
-481 TEALVWVK
+481 KESLAWVR

-494 LGQFKAYDD
+494 LRQFKAYDD
-503 YVHDRTP
+503 YVHERTP

-520 EFPRVLVLV
+520 EFPRVLVLI
-529 DDKEAKGNLFSY
+529 DEEAAKGNMFSY
-541 DKLFKVAPLSNTD
+541 EKLFNVTPLSQTD
-554 IQNKEKGKDNSLD
+554 IKNKEMGKENSID
-567 RTGRL
+567 RTSRL

-585 IVMYTSDPE
+585 ILMYTSNTE
-594 KAKKT
+594 RAKQTAIHNGWFGK
-599 SIENEWFN
+599 NEI
-607 EDEITII
+607 DVL

>member
-1 MQRTNNMA
+1 MA

-14 IDLQLKGYISN
+14 IDLQLKECVSN
-25 EERKSFFL
+25 EKRKSFFL

-44 LVKLLENIQVIWGN
+44 LVKLLENIQNVWGN
-58 KLKQEHRQVAVITYT
+58 KLMREHRQVAVITYT

-78 EIMRRIDYNPLFH
+78 EIMRRIDYNSLFH

-128 IDATKNK
+128 IEATKNK

-148 YLIER
+148 HLIER

-182 IEIGTQMMQENLL
+182 IEIGTQMLQENRL

-223 FTIQKSFPN
+223 FTIQKNYPN

-268 MNYRCSKRII
+268 KNYRCSKRII

-297 NAPEGYVHLFLVNSH
+297 DAPEGYVHLFLANSH
-312 DVLDKNAKELDMRA
+312 DVLDKIAKELDVRA
-326 QMSVITGD
+326 KMSAITGD

-346 EHRMAA
+346 EHSMAA
-352 VRLDFEDFYELF
+352 VRLDFKDFYELF

-372 SFLQGEMAEMSFF
+372 SFLQGEMTDMTFF
-385 ANMVFPLMTMLKEY
+385 SNLIFPLVSMLKEN

-410 KSPLLEAVPDR
+410 DSPLLEAVPDR
-421 NYPEVLGKI
+421 DYPEMLGKI
-430 RKVLDNLRSSKLEE
+430 KKVLDELRNSNVEE

-451 EFIQKTSLFDIPDYL
+451 EFVQRNMLFAIPGHL
-466 LLALKSKE
+466 KLALNSKE
-474 EDIDKDD
+474 EEVDKDD
-481 TEALVWVK
+481 KESLAWVR

-494 LGQFKAYDD
+494 LRQFKAYDD
-503 YVHDRTP
+503 YVHERTP

-520 EFPRVLVLV
+520 EFPRVLVLI
-529 DDKEAKGNLFSY
+529 DEEAAKGNMFSY
-541 DKLFKVAPLSNTD
+541 EKLFNVAPLSQTD
-554 IQNKEKGKDNSLD
+554 IKNKEMGKENSID
-567 RTGRL
+567 RTSRL

-585 IVMYTSDPE
+585 ILMYTSNTERAKQTAIQYGWCEE
-594 KAKKT
+594 KE
-599 SIENEWFN
+599 IE
-607 EDEITII
+607 IL

>member
-1 MQRTNNMA
+1 MA

-14 IDLQLKGYISN
+14 IDLQLKECVSN
-25 EERKSFFL
+25 EKRKSFFL

-44 LVKLLENIQVIWGN
+44 LVKLLENIQNVWGN
-58 KLKQEHRQVAVITYT
+58 KLMREHRQVAVITYT

-78 EIMRRIDYNPLFH
+78 EIMRRIDYNSLFH

-128 IDATKNK
+128 IEATKNK

-148 YLIER
+148 HLIER

-182 IEIGTQMMQENLL
+182 IEIGTQMLQENRL

-223 FTIQKSFPN
+223 FTIQKNFPN

-268 MNYRCSKRII
+268 KNYRCSKRII

-297 NAPEGYVHLFLVNSH
+297 DAPEGYVHLFLANSH
-312 DVLDKNAKELDMRA
+312 DVLDKIAKELDVRA
-326 QMSVITGD
+326 KMSAITGD

-346 EHRMAA
+346 EHSMAA
-352 VRLDFEDFYELF
+352 VRLDFKDFYELF

-372 SFLQGEMAEMSFF
+372 SFLQGEMTDMTFF
-385 ANMVFPLMTMLKEY
+385 SNLIFPLVSMLKEN

-410 KSPLLEAVPDR
+410 DSPLLEAVPDR
-421 NYPEVLGKI
+421 DYPEMLGKI
-430 RKVLDNLRSSKLEE
+430 KKVLDELRNSNVEE

-451 EFIQKTSLFDIPDYL
+451 EFVQRNMLFAIPGHL
-466 LLALKSKE
+466 KLALNSKE
-474 EDIDKDD
+474 EEVDKDD
-481 TEALVWVK
+481 KESLAWVR

-494 LGQFKAYDD
+494 LRQFKAYDD
-503 YVHDRTP
+503 YVHERTP

-520 EFPRVLVLV
+520 EFPRVLVLI
-529 DDKEAKGNLFSY
+529 DEEAAKGNMFSY
-541 DKLFKVAPLSNTD
+541 EKLFNVAPLSQTD
-554 IQNKEKGKDNSLD
+554 IKNKEMGKENSID
-567 RTGRL
+567 RTSRL

-585 IVMYTSDPE
+585 ILMYTSNTE
-594 KAKKT
+594 RAKQTAIHNGWFGK
-599 SIENEWFN
+599 NEI
-607 EDEITII
+607 DVL

>member
-1 MQRTNNMA
+1 MA

-14 IDLQLKGYISN
+14 IDLQLKECVSN
-25 EERKSFFL
+25 EKRKSFFL

-44 LVKLLENIQVIWGN
+44 LVKLLENIQNVWGN
-58 KLKQEHRQVAVITYT
+58 KLMREHRQVAVITYT

-148 YLIER
+148 HLIER

-182 IEIGTQMMQENLL
+182 IEIGTQMLQVNLL

-223 FTIQKSFPN
+223 FTIQKNFPN

-297 NAPEGYVHLFLVNSH
+297 DAPEGYVHLFLVNSH
-312 DVLDKNAKELDMRA
+312 NVLDKNAKELDVRA
-326 QMSVITGD
+326 KMSAITGD

-346 EHRMAA
+346 EHSMAA
-352 VRLDFEDFYELF
+352 VRLDFKDFYELF

-372 SFLQGEMAEMSFF
+372 SFLQGDMAEMSFF
-385 ANMVFPLMTMLKEY
+385 ANMVFPLMTMLKEN

-421 NYPEVLGKI
+421 DYPEMLGKI
-430 RKVLDNLRSSKLEE
+430 RNVLDELRSSNLEE

-451 EFIQKTSLFDIPDYL
+451 EFVQRNMLFAIPDHL
-466 LLALKSKE
+466 TLALNSKE
-474 EDIDKDD
+474 EEVDKDD
-481 TEALVWVK
+481 KESLAWVR

-494 LGQFKAYDD
+494 LRQFKAYDD
-503 YVHDRTP
+503 YVHERTP

-520 EFPRVLVLV
+520 EFPRVLVLI
-529 DDKEAKGNLFSY
+529 DEEAAKGNMFSY
-541 DKLFKVAPLSNTD
+541 EKLFNVTPLSQTD
-554 IQNKEKGKDNSLD
+554 IKNKEMGKENSID
-567 RTGRL
+567 RTSRL

-585 IVMYTSDPE
+585 ILMYTSNTERTKQTAIQYGWFEE
-594 KAKKT
+594 K
-599 SIENEWFN
+599 
-607 EDEITII
+607 EIDIL

>member
-1 MQRTNNMA
+1 MA

-14 IDLQLKGYISN
+14 IDLLLKECVSN
-25 EERKSFFL
+25 EKRKSFFL

-44 LVKLLENIQVIWGN
+44 LVKLLEDIQNEWGN
-58 KLKQEHRQVAVITYT
+58 KLIREHRQVAVITYT

-148 YLIER
+148 HLIER

-182 IEIGTQMMQENLL
+182 IEIGTQMLQENLL

-223 FTIQKSFPN
+223 FTIQKNFPN

-297 NAPEGYVHLFLVNSH
+297 VAPEGYVHLFLVNSH
-312 DVLDKNAKELDMRA
+312 DVLDKNAKELDVRA
-326 QMSVITGD
+326 KMSAITGD

-352 VRLDFEDFYELF
+352 VRLDFKDFYELF
-364 ARLPKYQM
+364 AHLPKYQM

-385 ANMVFPLMTMLKEY
+385 ANMVFPLMNMLKED

-421 NYPEVLGKI
+421 DYPEMLGKI
-430 RKVLDNLRSSKLEE
+430 RKVLDELRSSNLDE

-451 EFIQKTSLFDIPDYL
+451 EFMQRNMLFAIPDHL
-466 LLALKSKE
+466 TLALNSKE
-474 EDIDKDD
+474 EEVDKDD
-481 TEALVWVK
+481 KESLAWVR

-494 LGQFKAYDD
+494 LRQFKAYDD
-503 YVHDRTP
+503 YVHERTP

-520 EFPRVLVLV
+520 EFPRVLVLI
-529 DDKEAKGNLFSY
+529 DEEAAKGNMFSY
-541 DKLFKVAPLSNTD
+541 EKLFNVIPLSQTD
-554 IQNKEKGKDNSLD
+554 IKNKEMGKENSID
-567 RTGRL
+567 RTSRL

-585 IVMYTSDPE
+585 ILMYTSNTE
-594 KAKKT
+594 RAKQTAIHNGWFGK
-599 SIENEWFN
+599 NEI
-607 EDEITII
+607 DVL

>member
-1 MQRTNNMA
+1 MA

-14 IDLQLKGYISN
+14 IDLKLKECISN
-25 EERKSFFL
+25 DKRKSFFL

-44 LVKLLENIQVIWGN
+44 LVKLLENIQNVWGN
-58 KLKQEHRQVAVITYT
+58 KLMREHRQVAVITYT

-100 DSIKTYQKDIKARYL
+100 DSIKTYQNDIKARYL
-115 QRLQANIDELQAK
+115 QRLQANIDELQTK

-135 ETKTYKANQEKIN
+135 ETKTYRANQEKLN
-148 YLIER
+148 HLTER

-326 QMSVITGD
+326 KMSAITGD

-385 ANMVFPLMTMLKEY
+385 ANMVFPLMTMLKED

-444 MKVSEII
+444 MKVFEII

-541 DKLFKVAPLSNTD
+541 DKLFNVAPLSETD
-554 IQNKEKGKDNSLD
+554 VKNKENGKENSID